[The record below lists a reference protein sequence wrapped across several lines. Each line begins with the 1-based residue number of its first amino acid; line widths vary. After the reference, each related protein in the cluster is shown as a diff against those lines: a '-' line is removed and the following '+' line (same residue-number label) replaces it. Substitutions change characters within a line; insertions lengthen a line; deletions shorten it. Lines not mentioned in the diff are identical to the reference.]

1 MKNNIDLLKELTL
14 SDFKLKY
21 KNSILGLFWFLLK
34 PLLLFLVLYL
44 VFSFFIKIKIEN
56 YELYLLLGIM
66 IWNYI
71 AESTT
76 KGMNSIITKSNLI
89 KKTYFPRILVVL
101 STVLDST
108 LIFLLNMVVFF
119 IFMLIYRVYPTLKSL
134 SFIYLLIILFLF
146 IFGLSLILSTLF
158 VKFRD
163 LGHLWEVLLQI
174 TFWFTPI
181 VYSIDLVPK
190 KYLFS

>member
-108 LIFLLNMVVFF
+108 LIFLLNCKLYSESNSSFNAVFS
-119 IFMLIYRVYPTLKSL
+119 V
-134 SFIYLLIILFLF
+134 
-146 IFGLSLILSTLF
+146 
-158 VKFRD
+158 
-163 LGHLWEVLLQI
+163 
-174 TFWFTPI
+174 
-181 VYSIDLVPK
+181 
-190 KYLFS
+190 